1 MVVANTYSNTENV
14 IISMRRLL
22 SIFSILAVSASVFA
36 QNAVYYWFDRQ
47 TERNVLS
54 GTEISTAGLTTGLH
68 FAYFQIASSDGL
80 LSPVKSTAFLV
91 MNEQLTPSTDAATVK
106 LWFDKQSTKQDVA
119 TGTSEIDCSSL
130 ATGVHLA
137 YFQIVGTDG
146 MVGPVQSKMFVV
158 MNEQLGPTSA
168 YSGINYWFD
177 QQTVKRAYTSGDID
191 CSTLSNGIHAVH
203 FQLIDSKGLPCPVKT
218 QFFVNLDFAAH
229 QLYYWFDNETTR
241 NLMAIDGTEIS
252 VADLANGPHTL
263 HAMLADAKGNV
274 LSAEVQD
281 ADFTIICS
289 DDDHVDAY
297 ADGTCDVCHELITY
311 TRSGLTEGNYGTLCL
326 PKGGAATG
334 ATIYS
339 VVGKR
344 VDAEGNPT
352 SLVLEEVT
360 VLEPGKPYMFC
371 ATGDELKVK
380 YTGFDFSAD
389 ALSENG
395 LIGNYTAEADV
406 DEGYYLLHEN
416 KLVKCGSGCKINANR
431 AYLDMSQVSEYGG
444 ISHAP
449 TRAIYIDGNDALG
462 IGLIEWSDEKAQII
476 TPSGMRIPRS
486 TKGLMIINGNKVIKQ

>member
-1 MVVANTYSNTENV
+1 MA
-14 IISMRRLL
+14 
-22 SIFSILAVSASVFA
+22 FA
-36 QNAVYYWFDRQ
+36 QNAVSYWFDQQ
-47 TERNVLS
+47 TSRNTLGN
-54 GTEISTAGLTTGLH
+54 GTEISTAGLTTGVH
-68 FAYFQIASSDGL
+68 FAHFQITGSDGL
-80 LSPVKSTAFLV
+80 LSPVKSQAFLV
-91 MNEQLTPSTDAATVK
+91 MNENLNH
-106 LWFDKQSTKQDVA
+106 
-119 TGTSEIDCSSL
+119 SSS
-130 ATGVHLA
+130 
-137 YFQIVGTDG
+137 Y
-146 MVGPVQSKMFVV
+146 
-158 MNEQLGPTSA
+158 SA
-168 YSGINYWFD
+168 INYWFD
-177 QQTVKRAYTSGDID
+177 QQIAKTSYTSGSID
-191 CSTLSNGIHAVH
+191 VSALTNGIHAVH
-203 FQLIDSKGLPCPVKT
+203 FQLIDDKGLPCPVKT

-241 NLMAIDGTEIS
+241 TLMAIDGTEIS

-289 DDDHVDAY
+289 DDDHVDAD

-339 VVGKR
+339 VAGKR

-360 VLEPGKPYMFC
+360 ALEPGKPYMFC

-395 LIGNYTAEADV
+395 LIGNFTAEAHV
-406 DEGYYLLHEN
+406 AEGYYLLHEN
-416 KLVKCGSGCKINANR
+416 KLVKCGEGCKINANR
-431 AYLDMSQVSEYGG
+431 AYLDMSQVTEYGG

-449 TRAIYIDGNDALG
+449 TRALYIDGDEGALG
-462 IGLIEWSDEKAQII
+462 IGLVEWSDEKAQIF
-476 TPSGMRIPRS
+476 TPSGMRIPRT
-486 TKGLMIINGNKVIKQ
+486 TKGIMIINGNKVIKQ

>member
-1 MVVANTYSNTENV
+1 
-14 IISMRRLL
+14 MRRLL
-22 SIFSILAVSASVFA
+22 FILALLSVALAVKA
-36 QNAVYYWFDRQ
+36 QNTVNYWFDQQ
-47 TERNVLS
+47 TSRTAVAESAAEIN
-54 GTEISTAGLTTGLH
+54 TEGLATGIH
-68 FAYFQIASSDGL
+68 FAHFQITGGDGL
-80 LSPVKSTAFLV
+80 LSPVKSQAFLV
-91 MNEQLTPSTDAATVK
+91 MNEN
-106 LWFDKQSTKQDVA
+106 
-119 TGTSEIDCSSL
+119 INHSSS
-130 ATGVHLA
+130 
-137 YFQIVGTDG
+137 Y
-146 MVGPVQSKMFVV
+146 
-158 MNEQLGPTSA
+158 SA
-168 YSGINYWFD
+168 INYWFD
-177 QQTVKRAYTSGDID
+177 QQTVKTAYTSGSID
-191 CSTLSNGIHAVH
+191 CSALTNGIHAVH
-203 FQLIDSKGLPCPVKT
+203 FQLIDGNGLPCPVKT

-241 NLMAIDGTEIS
+241 TLMAIDGTEIS

-311 TRSGLTEGNYGTLCL
+311 TRSGLTEGNFGTLCL
-326 PKGGAATG
+326 PKGGSATG

-339 VVGKR
+339 VAGKR

-352 SLVLEEVT
+352 SLTLEEVT
-360 VLEPGKPYMFC
+360 VLEPGMPYIFC
-371 ATGDELKVK
+371 ATGEELKVK
-380 YTGFDFSAD
+380 YTGIDISAE

-395 LIGNYTAEADV
+395 LIGNFTNDADV
-406 DEGYYLLHEN
+406 AEGKYLLHEN

-449 TRAIYIDGNDALG
+449 TRAIYIDENNALG
-462 IGLIEWSDEKAQII
+462 IDLIEWSDEKAQII
-476 TPSGMRIPRS
+476 SPSGMRIPRS